1 MAVEVRPVV
10 LVVDDDPILLSSVA
24 DILRV
29 GGYDML
35 TAINGL
41 EALTVM
47 HHQQPDLILAD
58 VMMPEM
64 DGFAFYQAV
73 RDNPAWM
80 SIPFIFLSALGEP
93 SDVRRGYTLG
103 ADHYLVK
110 PFEPEDLLIAVES
123 RLRRTAEVRS
133 AVQQEVERI
142 KHQLVDVFS
151 HELRTPLTF
160 IYGYLSLLQESP
172 RALGDETV
180 EEILAG
186 MRRGTDRLVALV
198 EDLLLI
204 TYLDSGVLS
213 LEMDHH
219 RRHVNLSLEIQEAMR
234 RHSVEA
240 EEKNIAI
247 SMVVPHDLTVLG
259 ICNYIQDIF
268 HRLIDNAIK
277 FSPPGGRVWVRA
289 SQQDGV
295 VAVEVRDQGVGIP
308 LEQQHRL
315 FDRLTQIDRE
325 WQEQR
330 GVGLGL
336 AIADRL
342 ARLHG
347 GTIEVESTPGQ
358 GSTFT
363 VTLPL
368 ASVEGDEPVAGR
380 G

>member
-1 MAVEVRPVV
+1 MAVEVKPVV

-35 TAINGL
+35 TAANGL

-47 HHQQPDLILAD
+47 HRQTPDLILAD

-73 RDNPAWM
+73 RDNPEWAP
-80 SIPFIFLSALGEP
+80 IPFIFLSALGEQ

-133 AVQQEVERI
+133 AVQQEVDRV
-142 KHQLVDVFS
+142 KHRLVNVFS

-172 RALGDETV
+172 HMLGDEAV
-180 EEILAG
+180 DEILAG

-204 TYLDSGVLS
+204 TYLDSGMLS
-213 LEMDHH
+213 LEMDRHC
-219 RRHVNLSLEIQEAMR
+219 RHVNLSIEIQEAVR
-234 RHSVEA
+234 RHSLEA
-240 EEKNIAI
+240 EEKGITI
-247 SMVVPHDLTVLG
+247 SMIVPHDLAVLG
-259 ICNYIQDIF
+259 IPNYLQDIF

-277 FSPPGGRVWVRA
+277 FSPTNGRVWVRA
-289 SQQDGV
+289 RQQDGMI
-295 VAVEVRDQGVGIP
+295 AVEVRDQGVGIP
-308 LEQQHRL
+308 LEQQRYL

-325 WQEQR
+325 RQEQR

-342 ARLHG
+342 TRLHG
-347 GTIEVESTPGQ
+347 GTIEVESAPGQ

-363 VTLPL
+363 VMLPL
-368 ASVEGDEPVAGR
+368 ANAE
-380 G
+380 